1 MESTADRNPLRT
13 GVHDDTHA
21 PRQALLGQVPVDGH
35 RANQR
40 STAGAVSCG
49 RPVRNVSRPGSA
61 RARKLL
67 ANRIDSAGTPS
78 AISAFPE
85 AVAPPLRQRFE
96 RCNLVAMGAFYE
108 HHAARYCRATRDI
121 DITAVRAAFLAHLPM
136 GGRILDAG
144 CGSGRDGR
152 AFLDAGYVVAA
163 FDGSAPLAE
172 LAGSHIG
179 QPVRVLDFREVDWQ
193 SEFDG
198 VWACASLLHVP
209 WTELPGVVGRLVAAL
224 KPGGVL
230 YMSFKHG
237 RGERVA
243 ADGRFFLDLD
253 EAGLD
258 ELLAAV
264 PRLTLIEC
272 WRSPDQLGGDRPDW
286 LNALA
291 RKV

>member
-1 MESTADRNPLRT
+1 MARFY
-13 GVHDDTHA
+13 DDHA
-21 PRQALLGQVPVDGH
+21 PH
-35 RANQR
+35 Y
-40 STAGAVSCG
+40 
-49 RPVRNVSRPGSA
+49 
-61 RARKLL
+61 
-67 ANRIDSAGTPS
+67 
-78 AISAFPE
+78 
-85 AVAPPLRQRFE
+85 FE
-96 RCNLVAMGAFYE
+96 
-108 HHAARYCRATRDI
+108 ATRDT
-121 DITAVRAAFLAHLPM
+121 DMALLRARFLAHVPARS
-136 GGRILDAG
+136 RILDAG
-144 CGSGRDGR
+144 CGSGRDSR
-152 AFLDAGYVVAA
+152 AFLDAGYVVEA

-172 LAGSHIG
+172 LAGSLIG

-193 SEFDG
+193 AEFDG

-209 WTELPGVVGRLVAAL
+209 WAELPAVVGRLVAAL

-237 RGERVA
+237 RGERNA

-264 PRLTLIEC
+264 PGLALIEC

>member
-1 MESTADRNPLRT
+1 M
-13 GVHDDTHA
+13 
-21 PRQALLGQVPVDGH
+21 
-35 RANQR
+35 
-40 STAGAVSCG
+40 
-49 RPVRNVSRPGSA
+49 A
-61 RARKLL
+61 R
-67 ANRIDSAGTPS
+67 
-78 AISAFPE
+78 
-85 AVAPPLRQRFE
+85 
-96 RCNLVAMGAFYE
+96 FYDE
-108 HHAARYCRATRDI
+108 HAARYFDATRDA
-121 DITAVRAAFLAHLPM
+121 DMAPLRARFLAQVPP

-144 CGSGRDGR
+144 CGSGRDSR
-152 AFLDAGYVVAA
+152 AFLDAGYVVEA
-163 FDGSAPLAE
+163 FDGSTPLAE
-172 LAGSHIG
+172 LAGPLIC
-179 QPVRVLDFREVDWQ
+179 QPVRVLDFRDVDWQ
-193 SEFDG
+193 AEFDG

-209 WTELPGVVGRLVAAL
+209 WAELPGVVGRLVAAL

-264 PRLTLIEC
+264 PGLALVEC
-272 WRSPDQLGGDRPDW
+272 WRSRDQLGGNRPDW